1 MDLENA
7 EILITNSISSVDLTK
22 TKEKHSK
29 QSVMDKDI
37 AFLLSNASICC
48 NSNEFR
54 DLKIDNTRDNI
65 ILSSSSSTSSSDHS
79 DSENDSDVQIIEV
92 KQTRNVIK
100 ELICVY
106 SSSSE
111 DEDDNDGDQGVLVH
125 FDMLEKETTNSKK
138 NQKVLSET
146 CKNSTDSSKLPVQ
159 GNTSNI
165 KVIQNGNGHV
175 EEVLN
180 VLNNLLEKVSATVKK
195 ERDHQSAEDSSE
207 SSDSDADISD
217 KK

>member
-7 EILITNSISSVDLTK
+7 EILITNSICSVDLTK
-22 TKEKHSK
+22 TKEKHSE

-146 CKNSTDSSKLPVQ
+146 CKKTDSSKLPVQ

>member
-7 EILITNSISSVDLTK
+7 EILITNSICSVDLTK

-146 CKNSTDSSKLPVQ
+146 CKKTDSSKLPVQ

>member
-37 AFLLSNASICC
+37 AFLLSNASICS

-146 CKNSTDSSKLPVQ
+146 CKKTDSSKLPVQ